1 MKNKRSSWRSWANRN
16 SGDGVVKNSSG
27 KKNCCRWAC
36 HILLYSALVNVLFA
50 ESVRDYRR
58 AQSLVSSD
66 PLEAEALY
74 ERFLANA
81 KDIKRRRAA
90 NYELFFLR
98 LKHAR
103 LIEAFTQA
111 DNKSLGKKYYQA
123 VADQFTIQRH
133 QASVLVHNL
142 RAACK
147 GKKSAAHVG
156 EYLRRHNLPAPLWDF
171 SLRVLKRCTV
181 ENRSTIFSD
190 DLFETPN
197 AARSVVLLRLMA
209 IREQLYTDAEKAE
222 QLLLFTR
229 QDAERYA
236 DDTALAAQFAVLE
249 ARIADEREDYE
260 KALRICDS
268 LDHEEVPAQA
278 VTSCNLF
285 AAHALLRLGHA
296 ERAFRRIAKVSLA
309 RQNLDGRLLRLVIGV
324 EAGKVER
331 RRLKQFTQR
340 ASYRYCARRLR
351 DLAAATLASTGG
363 SGSVF
368 P

>member
-1 MKNKRSSWRSWANRN
+1 MVLA
-16 SGDGVVKNSSG
+16 
-27 KKNCCRWAC
+27 KKVYCRWAC
-36 HILLYSALVNVLFA
+36 SILLYSAVVNTFFA

-74 ERFLANA
+74 ERFLAHA
-81 KDIKRRRAA
+81 KDLKRRRAA

-98 LKHAR
+98 LRNAR

-111 DNKSLGKKYYQA
+111 GNQSFGKKYHQA
-123 VADQFTIQRH
+123 VANQFSIQRQ
-133 QASVLVHNL
+133 QASILVQNL

-147 GKKSAAHVG
+147 NKKGAGRVG
-156 EYLRRHNLPAPLWDF
+156 EYLRRHNLPVPLWDF
-171 SLRVLKRCTV
+171 SLRVLKRCAV
-181 ENRSTIFSD
+181 ENRSSIFSD
-190 DLFETPN
+190 DLFEISN
-197 AARSVVLLRLMA
+197 AARSVILLRLIA

-229 QDAERYA
+229 QDAEGYA

-268 LDHEEVPAQA
+268 LDHDEVPAQA
-278 VTSCNLF
+278 VASCNLF

-309 RQNLDGRLLRLVIGV
+309 QQNLDGRLLRLVIAV
-324 EAGKVER
+324 EAGKVDR
-331 RRLKQFTQR
+331 RKLEQFTQR